1 MPIEMSTTPVQD
13 PQSFLLWFYKEY
25 SRYIYKL
32 ALQTC
37 YNPSDVDDL
46 VQEVWLR
53 LCVKCE
59 LLSQL
64 PKERHLSY
72 IASAVRNTA
81 ISIARK
87 QKKEYPL
94 ECTYAISY
102 NEVDALN
109 TIFDRQIRNQRF
121 REIWTLVPPA
131 TREILERKYTLFETD
146 EEIAFDLCIK
156 PASVRM
162 YLTRARKTACAILI
176 QHKNDLV

>member
-1 MPIEMSTTPVQD
+1 MPSRKPFVPAQD
-13 PQSFLLWFYKEY
+13 IQAFLVWFYQEY
-25 SRYIYKL
+25 SRFIYKL

-37 YNPSDVDDL
+37 YDTTDVEDL

-53 LCVKCE
+53 LCAKGE

-87 QKKEYPL
+87 YKKEYPL
-94 ECTYAISY
+94 ECAYAISY
-102 NEVDALN
+102 NEADALN
-109 TIFDRQIRNQRF
+109 AIFDRQIKIQRF
-121 REIWTLVPPA
+121 RELWPQVPA
-131 TREILERKYTLFETD
+131 ASREILERKYTLFETD
-146 EEIAFDLCIK
+146 EEIACDLGIK

-162 YLTRARKTACAILI
+162 YLTRARNTAFATLI
-176 QHKNDLV
+176 QHKEDLR